1 MIRRDEGAV
10 IAGVGIVSAFGG
22 TPELFWNALET
33 GRGEARVVDPTAARE
48 DPVSY
53 LTEMCVSG
61 INKAASEAEID
72 LEDGHGCII
81 VGTGMGLSDLYLQG
95 RPSAPICTLRNILR
109 TRLRAKVIVVATAC
123 CAGAQAVAYAADL
136 LGGSAYRWVIA
147 GGAEA
152 FSEITE
158 CGFQRLKA
166 IDRKHCRPFDKRR
179 EGIAAGDGA
188 AFFALRRRCEGMA
201 GGLAEIAGCGMT
213 SDAHHPVAPAPD
225 ACQAKRAILLALE
238 RAGILPAQI
247 DVVVAHGTGTLQND
261 RIEAGILTEL
271 FGAVDVT
278 APKGLIGHTGG
289 ASGAFGIL
297 TAVGMLMRQRI
308 PPIAHLQE
316 PDESFQIRPVYG
328 QAKDKQITYVLVN
341 TFAFGGSNTAIVC
354 RRNRTG

>member
-1 MIRRDEGAV
+1 MRWRRA
-10 IAGVGIVSAFGG
+10 A
-22 TPELFWNALET
+22 
-33 GRGEARVVDPTAARE
+33 GEARVVDPTAARE

-61 INKAASEAEID
+61 INKARQKQEID

-247 DVVVAHGTGTLQND
+247 DAVVAHGTGTLQND

-278 APKGLIGHTGG
+278 APKGLIGHTGR
-289 ASGAFGIL
+289 S
-297 TAVGMLMRQRI
+297 VRRI
-308 PPIAHLQE
+308 RHPYCRGDAYAAAYPAHC
-316 PDESFQIRPVYG
+316 PFARAGRVFSNRPVYG